1 MQAYRWIIDSRD
13 EYTNE
18 RLDAL
23 SGQKL
28 DRCYQIGACSLTC
41 PKGLDPRA
49 AIKQLQEMYSE
60 YKHSRGN
67 DLNTSI

>member
-1 MQAYRWIIDSRD
+1 MAAYRWIIDSRD
-13 EYTNE
+13 EYSEE
-18 RLDAL
+18 RLEKL

-49 AIKQLQEMYSE
+49 AIEKLKGLYGE
-60 YKHSRGN
+60 YKKQKRMS
-67 DLNTSI
+67 LSI

>member
-18 RLDAL
+18 RLDNL

-28 DRCYQIGACSLTC
+28 ERCYQIGACSLTC

-49 AIKQLQEMYSE
+49 SLKELQDMYQE
-60 YKHSRGN
+60 YKISKLQ
-67 DLNTSI
+67 DYAV

>member
-1 MQAYRWIIDSRD
+1 MQAYKWILDSRD

-18 RLDAL
+18 RLESL

-49 AIKQLQEMYSE
+49 AVKQLQELYSD
-60 YKHSRGN
+60 YKNAKNG
-67 DLNTSI
+67 DLSI